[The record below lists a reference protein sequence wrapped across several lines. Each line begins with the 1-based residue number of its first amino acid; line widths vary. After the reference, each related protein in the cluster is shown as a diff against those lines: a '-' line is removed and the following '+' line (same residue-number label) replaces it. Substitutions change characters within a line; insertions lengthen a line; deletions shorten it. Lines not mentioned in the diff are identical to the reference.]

1 MKTPAE
7 IIKGIECCHLQPIS
21 NCSACPYGK
30 YDTRGTCSILLA
42 QDACEVMRNQS
53 EQITRSQKDL
63 DNLEYTLAG
72 VMHSVDKWLDGEELE
87 QDEVNRAAT
96 MREKTLQIIE
106 AKDAENEK
114 LRAELNERRL
124 IITKRKEDPGNE

>member
-7 IIKGIECCHLQPIS
+7 IIKGIECCHCRPIS
-21 NCSACPYGK
+21 HCSACPYGK
-30 YDTRGTCSILLA
+30 YDTRGTCAILLA

-53 EQITRSQKDL
+53 EQIARSQKDL
-63 DNLEYTLAG
+63 DNLEYKLEG

-87 QDEVNRAAT
+87 QDEVNRAVT

-114 LRAELNERRL
+114 LRAELDERRL
-124 IITKRKEDPGNE
+124 IITKKQEDPGK